1 MKVSILI
8 PVYNASKYL
17 SVCLESVY
25 NQTYS
30 DVEVVIIDD
39 GSVDNSLEIIKEY
52 ADEKTIIISRE
63 NRGINQ
69 TRKELV
75 LNSTG

>member
-52 ADEKTIIISRE
+52 ADEKTII
-63 NRGINQ
+63 
-69 TRKELV
+69 
-75 LNSTG
+75 